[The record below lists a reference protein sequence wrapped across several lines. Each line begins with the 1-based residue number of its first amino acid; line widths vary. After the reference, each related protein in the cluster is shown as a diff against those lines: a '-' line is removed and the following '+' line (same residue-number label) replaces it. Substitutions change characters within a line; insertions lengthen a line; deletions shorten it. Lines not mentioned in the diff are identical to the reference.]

1 MMRSYV
7 VPCSSGFR
15 DAVAELARRRRTTVS
30 GLAREAIC
38 LGRDRADR
46 IADPGDA
53 ERGDREEIL
62 LRRGPRQGRTMR
74 RKPRLQLRLPDGL
87 SSPAIRR
94 LLALRLAVE
103 DRDPVA
109 ALEEALIEARA
120 EAIDLRR
127 DRTVLAFDLLP
138 DGVAA
143 VPDAL
148 YVLGFPP
155 SSGPDRPT
163 LKKRFRALSLI
174 YHPDRLGGDAARTTQ
189 LNEAM
194 ALLGR
199 AFL

>member
-38 LGRDRADR
+38 LGRDRAER
-46 IADPGDA
+46 LADPGDA
-53 ERGDREEIL
+53 DRGDREEIL
-62 LRRGPRQGRTMR
+62 LRGGSRQGRTMR

-87 SSPAIRR
+87 SPPAIRR
-94 LLALRLAVE
+94 LLALRLAME
-103 DRDPVA
+103 ERDPMA
-109 ALEEALIEARA
+109 ALEEALVEARA
-120 EAIDLRR
+120 EAADLRR
-127 DRTVLAFDLLP
+127 DRAVLAFDLLP
-138 DGVAA
+138 GGVGT

-155 SSGPDRPT
+155 SARPDRPA
-163 LKKRFRALSLI
+163 LKARFRALSLI
-174 YHPDRLGGDAARTTQ
+174 YHPDRPAGDAARMAQ

-199 AFL
+199 TFT